1 MHTTKETET
10 RRFGLD
16 AERLARFLFERG
28 DDPFGLDRHDEEG
41 LSGALVRRFADAA
54 EAGAILGPPEVT
66 AVLYPLAHDGLILA
80 LRERRFPEDVR
91 WPLRQASTFCF
102 EAREV
107 ACLHDESFAECCKA
121 LRELLA
127 RADRLLPALA
137 AIAELD
143 R

>member
-1 MHTTKETET
+1 MHTTTDKET

-16 AERLARFLFERG
+16 AERLAKFLFERG
-28 DDPFGLDRHDEEG
+28 DDPLGLDRHDEGG
-41 LSGALVRRFADAA
+41 LSGAVVRRFADAE
-54 EAGAILGPPEVT
+54 EAGAILGPPGVT

-80 LRERRFPEDVR
+80 LREKRFPDGVR
-91 WPLRQASTFCF
+91 WPLRQVSTFCF

-107 ACLHDESFAECCKA
+107 ACPHDETFAECCKA

-127 RADRLLPALA
+127 RADLLLPPLSAVA
-137 AIAELD
+137 AA

>member
-1 MHTTKETET
+1 MQTTKDTGT

-16 AERLARFLFERG
+16 ADRLARFLFERG
-28 DDPFGLDRHDEEG
+28 DDVFGLDPHDEQG
-41 LSGALVRRFADAA
+41 LSGALVRRFADAG
-54 EAGAILGPPEVT
+54 EAGALLGPPGVT

-80 LRERRFPEDVR
+80 LREQRFPVDVR
-91 WPLRQASTFCF
+91 WPLRQVSTFCF

-107 ACLHDESFAECCKA
+107 ACPHDESFAECCKA

-127 RADRLLPALA
+127 RADLLLPAFSALTGA
-137 AIAELD
+137 A